1 MKQIKKRLLLFV
13 AVLAM
18 VLPLV
23 TFAKPTT
30 ATTVSAA
37 TTSKN
42 ITVTDEA
49 GAKVTVPKNSKRI
62 AVVGIWPF
70 SAVVT
75 TFFNSADRL
84 VYMPEASMT
93 AAKNGL
99 LGELYPNITK
109 VKTVN
114 DNGGSTINTEELKK
128 SDPDIVFYP
137 AENPKVKQQLTQAGF
152 NAVGVSVG
160 KWKGNTI
167 ETLNNWYGL
176 LSKLYP
182 NRQNRA
188 KVVKNYSDK
197 MYARVQKQVKTIPA
211 SKRKSVFI
219 LHQYTA
225 STITSGGKASF
236 AAYWAKAIG
245 AKNVANTAGKGN
257 AMPVNAEQVYK
268 WNPQVILVTNF
279 TTAQPSDLYN
289 NKIGNT
295 DWSKVQA
302 VKNKQVY
309 KMPLGMYRSYT
320 PGVDTPLTLMWA
332 AKTVYPSKFKNVNMV
347 QEAKTYYKK
356 AFNVT
361 LTTKQAKAIFN
372 PTSAAGK
379 SATSTN

>member
-23 TFAKPTT
+23 AFAKPTT
-30 ATTVSAA
+30 ATVSAA
-37 TTSKN
+37 ATSKN
-42 ITVTDEA
+42 ITITDEA
-49 GAKVTVPKNSKRI
+49 GAKVTVPQNSKRI

-70 SAVVT
+70 PAVVT

-99 LGELYPNITK
+99 LGELYPNISK

-114 DNGGSTINTEELKK
+114 DNSGATINMEELKQ

-137 AENPKVKQQLTQAGF
+137 AENPKVKKQLTQAGF

-160 KWKGNTI
+160 KWKGDSI
-167 ETLNNWYGL
+167 KTLNNWYGL

-182 NRQNRA
+182 QKKNRA
-188 KVVKNYSDK
+188 KVVENYSNK
-197 MYARVQKQVKTIPA
+197 TYARVQKQVKTIPA
-211 SKRKSVFI
+211 NKRKNVFI

-245 AKNVANTAGKGN
+245 AKNVADTAGKGN
-257 AMPVNAEQVYK
+257 AMPVNIEQVYK
-268 WNPQVILVTNF
+268 WNPQVILMTNF
-279 TTAQPSDLYN
+279 TTAKPADLYN
-289 NKIGNT
+289 NKIGNY

-332 AKTVYPSKFKNVNMV
+332 AKTVYPNKFKSVNMV
-347 QEAKTYYKK
+347 KEAKTYYKK
-356 AFNVT
+356 AFNVS

-372 PTSAAGK
+372 PASAAGQA
-379 SATSTN
+379 ATSTN